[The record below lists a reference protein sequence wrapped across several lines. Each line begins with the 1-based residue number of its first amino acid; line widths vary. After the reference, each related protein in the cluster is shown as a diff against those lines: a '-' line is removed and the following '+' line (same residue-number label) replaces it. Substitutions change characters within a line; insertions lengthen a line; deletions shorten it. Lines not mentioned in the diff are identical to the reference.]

1 MQTDGK
7 DPKSFITNV
16 MRKIMTDDVGET
28 YSLSGKPTKNAP
40 VKMSFEK
47 TNIYKLISSKYFII
61 KYICICLF
69 FLNNILLFL
78 NAKVIILSLSLQ
90 FGTQS

>member
-1 MQTDGK
+1 
-7 DPKSFITNV
+7 

-47 TNIYKLISSKYFII
+47 TNIYKLISSKYFY
-61 KYICICLF
+61 KR
-69 FLNNILLFL
+69 
-78 NAKVIILSLSLQ
+78 V
-90 FGTQS
+90 